1 MFALSS
7 PRVLT
12 KETTSLISL
21 ALGVMYS
28 KAEFVVYKLKE
39 MEHIHSHQI
48 SEICHQFDQLD
59 VNNSGKI
66 TLARLQEG
74 N

>member
-1 MFALSS
+1 M
-7 PRVLT
+7 VL
-12 KETTSLISL
+12 
-21 ALGVMYS
+21 YS

-39 MEHIHSHQI
+39 MGHVESH
-48 SEICHQFDQLD
+48 EIAAICQQFDQLD

>member
-1 MFALSS
+1 M
-7 PRVLT
+7 
-12 KETTSLISL
+12 
-21 ALGVMYS
+21 
-28 KAEFVVYKLKE
+28 YKLKE
-39 MEHIHSHQI
+39 MGHIESHEI
-48 SEICHQFDQLD
+48 ADICHQFDQLD